1 MRVPQSA
8 QLNAVPEPAAVEVPA
23 VMAYKYIMVNGRVV
37 LVDLATSAVVA
48 ELAD

>member
-8 QLNAVPEPAAVEVPA
+8 QLNAVPEPAAVGVPA
-23 VMAYKYIMVNGRVV
+23 VKAYKYMMVNGRVV
-37 LVDLATSAVVA
+37 LVDPATSEVVV